1 MLRLLFI
8 ISLLLP
14 AALQLAA
21 REPDV
26 IVADSVSRRP
36 LSQASVFASDG
47 NFIGICRKN
56 GALPYIPAGAFPV
69 TVRYLGYRETSI
81 PAPGADT
88 VFLSPQTTE
97 LPEMVVESRQHRVLH
112 ILAYVREYSTLTTFS
127 DSVQLFREKMVDFML
142 PRDAGTRF
150 RGWQNP
156 RVLESRSYY
165 RFTDGNGLDS
175 VSNRCNYYFS
185 WADWIGLPPAATAP
199 GHVAAFGTSTDTL
212 YGRYSACEIWNR
224 DNGRLTLDVNALADT
239 IGRRWVPGLASFFKK
254 DIDFEQVRLRFNFE
268 GVGADSIT
276 PVELSGYSFTVESND
291 RGRDMFMFN
300 RGDQAIFIST
310 YAEVYIIDKEYITV
324 KEARKWEKRR
334 DGTDE
339 LAILE
344 PAGAP
349 ELQPGIR
356 ELVDRVND
364 IDNDGVRLALTPDE
378 RLVSRSVIKLDIGH
392 RALSMLKTLLGITS
406 IRANRNWNRQW
417 QDFRDRRKH
426 PGNRK

>member
-14 AALQLAA
+14 TALQLAA

-56 GALPYIPAGAFPV
+56 GALPSIPAGAFPV
-69 TVRYLGYRETSI
+69 TVRYLGYRETSV

-199 GHVAAFGTSTDTL
+199 GHVAAFGTATDTL
-212 YGRYSACEIWNR
+212 YGRYSACEIWDR

-324 KEARKWEKRR
+324 KEARRWEKLKIDHDDLRIY
-334 DGTDE
+334 E
-339 LAILE
+339 
-344 PAGAP
+344 AP
-349 ELQPGIR
+349 DAPPLQPEILA
-356 ELVDRVND
+356 LVDRVTNMD
-364 IDNDGVRLALTPDE
+364 TDLVQRSLAPDRRLAGRQVT
-378 RLVSRSVIKLDIGH
+378 RLNPGQQILKRIKGLF
-392 RALSMLKTLLGITS
+392 GIDHLVA
-406 IRANRNWNRQW
+406 RHKWNNQW
-417 QDFRDRRKH
+417 KEFRDDRRTRNADK
-426 PGNRK
+426 